1 MRYFI
6 AMAELP
12 KRYDPNAVEPKWY
25 QRWLDNR
32 DFVANPESP
41 KPPFSIVMPP
51 PNITGMLTLGHV
63 LNHTIQDILARRA
76 RMQGFEVLWLPGMD
90 HAGIGTQTAVEKYLR
105 RTENKTRHDLGREE
119 FLRRVLAW
127 QDKHGG
133 IIIEQLKRLGC
144 SCDWSRQRYTL
155 DDDYAAAVQKVFVEL
170 YDKGLIYRGRRMINW
185 DPAAQTAVSDEE
197 VISKAQK
204 GYLYF
209 VRYEIVEEPGRFL
222 EVATTRPETI
232 MADTAMAFHPDDKRY
247 ADLLGKHAWRPLARE
262 KIPIIAD
269 EAIDPEFGTGALKVT
284 PAHDTLDFEIGQRHH
299 LPIIDVLTP
308 TGRINCPGVPELHGL
323 ERFEARKKAAELLE
337 ARGLLAKAEPYEN
350 NIGFSDRSD
359 VPIEPRL
366 SEQWFLRYPKTKEA
380 LAVVRDHLIRFFPVH
395 WEKVYAQWLENIRD
409 WCISRQVWWGHRIT
423 AWYRKVTPAA
433 RVSDVAQASRLP
445 EGAHASRLRNSD
457 TRKPEARATFIGF
470 DELLDVDITRRQLPH
485 WRQQQ
490 KTYFVT
496 FRLADSIPATK
507 LSELESEREA
517 WLKHNPEPWNDAQ
530 RKQYYERFSAK
541 LDEWLDAGSGSCVLK
556 DERASKIV
564 ADTLSHFDGQRY
576 RLGAWVVMPNHVHA
590 IVTPLDEYD
599 LSAILHSW
607 KSYSAHEINELFG
620 RTGQVWQRESYDH
633 IIRNERTLFKIEE
646 YIDRNPE
653 KAGVEVAHASR
664 LRNSDTRKPEA
675 RATIYV
681 GVEPPPDPENWIQD
695 EDTVDTWFS
704 SWLWAYETMDP
715 QTRKK
720 FYPTSVLVT
729 APDIIFFWVARMIVA
744 GLEFKPGIS
753 SKIEDNIPFHHVF
766 FTSIIRDSQGRKM
779 SKSLGN
785 SPDPLDLIAKYGAD
799 GLRFGLMRIAPTGQ
813 DIRFDERQIEEGRNF
828 ATKLWN
834 VARLRQMH
842 GPSEAEPK
850 IKVQTLSIFAV
861 EVLARLN
868 ETIDA
873 IESAYREYHFNLVA
887 QHLYNFVWSDYCD
900 WFVEAAKTDIFGPD
914 EGQKKSALAV
924 MDFALSAILR
934 MLHPFMP
941 HLTEEIWSL
950 LALGKGSIQFAAP
963 PEKFALGSRDDLSEQ
978 RRTVSAIYET
988 VQAGRNLRS
997 ESKSPSNKKMRFI
1010 LRTNQKSIS
1019 NEISTLSRLLNA
1031 EEITLDPEYKA
1042 TAGAPVAVTPLGEL
1056 FLAIAAADQARER
1069 ERLTKEITRLAE
1081 EARTVEA
1088 KLQNKAF
1095 VERAPAAVVEEHR
1108 RRLKDLTAQ
1117 LSKLK
1122 HARDGLS

>member
-1 MRYFI
+1 
-6 AMAELP
+6 
-12 KRYDPNAVEPKWY
+12 
-25 QRWLDNR
+25 
-32 DFVANPESP
+32 
-41 KPPFSIVMPP
+41 
-51 PNITGMLTLGHV
+51 
-63 LNHTIQDILARRA
+63 
-76 RMQGFEVLWLPGMD
+76 MD

-119 FLRRVLAW
+119 FLRRVLEW

-155 DDDYAAAVQKVFVEL
+155 DDAYAAAVQKVFVDL
-170 YDKGLIYRGRRMINW
+170 YHKGLIYRGRRMINW

-197 VISKAQK
+197 VISKPQK

-232 MADTAMAFHPDDKRY
+232 MADTAMAFHPADKRY
-247 ADLLGKHAWRPLARE
+247 RDLLGKHAWRPLARE

-269 EAIDPEFGTGALKVT
+269 EAIDPEFGTGVLKVT
-284 PAHDTLDFEIGQRHH
+284 PAHDTLDFEIGQRHD

-308 TGRINCPGVPELHGL
+308 AGRVNCPAVPELHGL
-323 ERFEARKKAAELLE
+323 ERFEARNKAAELLE

-380 LAVVRDHLIRFFPVH
+380 LAVVRDHLIRFFPAH

-409 WCISRQVWWGHRIT
+409 WCISRQVWWGHRIP
-423 AWYRKVTPAA
+423 AWYRKKKSET
-433 RVSDVAQASRLP
+433 
-445 EGAHASRLRNSD
+445 RNS
-457 TRKPEARATFIGF
+457 K
-470 DELLDVDITRRQLPH
+470 
-485 WRQQQ
+485 
-490 KTYFVT
+490 
-496 FRLADSIPATK
+496 
-507 LSELESEREA
+507 SE
-517 WLKHNPEPWNDAQ
+517 
-530 RKQYYERFSAK
+530 
-541 LDEWLDAGSGSCVLK
+541 
-556 DERASKIV
+556 
-564 ADTLSHFDGQRY
+564 
-576 RLGAWVVMPNHVHA
+576 
-590 IVTPLDEYD
+590 
-599 LSAILHSW
+599 
-607 KSYSAHEINELFG
+607 
-620 RTGQVWQRESYDH
+620 
-633 IIRNERTLFKIEE
+633 
-646 YIDRNPE
+646 
-653 KAGVEVAHASR
+653 
-664 LRNSDTRKPEA
+664 
-675 RATIYV
+675 IYV
-681 GVEPPPDPENWIQD
+681 GIEPPPDPENWIQD

-729 APDIIFFWVARMIVA
+729 AADIIFFWVARMIIA
-744 GLEFKPGIS
+744 GVEFKPGKS

-766 FTSIIRDSQGRKM
+766 FTSIVRDSQGRKM

-785 SPDPLDLIAKYGAD
+785 SPDPLELIDKYGAD

-834 VARLRQMH
+834 VARFRDMH
-842 GPSEAEPK
+842 GPSDAAPKIEAEA
-850 IKVQTLSIFAV
+850 LSIFAV

-873 IESAYREYHFNLVA
+873 IKGAYREYHFNMVA

-900 WFVEAAKTDIFGPD
+900 WFVEAAKTDIFSED
-914 EGQKKSALAV
+914 EAKKVSALAV
-924 MDFALSAILR
+924 MDFILSATLR
-934 MLHPFMP
+934 LLHPFMP

-950 LALGKGSIQFAAP
+950 LGFGKGSIQFAAP
-963 PEKFALGSRDDLSEQ
+963 PEKLALDAVTDLSE
-978 RRTVSAIYET
+978 RRRLVSSIYET
-988 VQAGRNLRS
+988 VQTGRNLRS
-997 ESKSPSNKKMRFI
+997 ASKLPSNKKIRLI
-1010 LRTNQKSIS
+1010 LRTKDTIIS
-1019 NEISTLSRLLNA
+1019 EQIPTLSRLLNA
-1031 EEITLDPEYKA
+1031 EEVTLDPKYEA
-1042 TAGAPVAVTPLGEL
+1042 PAGTPVAVTPLGEL

-1069 ERLTKEITRLAE
+1069 ERLDKEIARIAE

-1088 KLQNKAF
+1088 KLQNNAF

-1108 RRLKDLTAQ
+1108 QRLNDFNAQ
-1117 LSKLK
+1117 LAKLK
-1122 HARDGLS
+1122 QARGVLD